1 MRIAIVGCAHGEL
14 DRIYKKCRDSG
25 KKVDLILCCGDF
37 QSVRNKQDLRCM
49 AVPDKF
55 KNKGSFYK
63 YYSGEAVA
71 PVLTIFIGG
80 NHEAS
85 NYLQELAYGGWVAPN
100 IYYLGYAS
108 VINIAGV
115 RIGGIS
121 GIYNKQDA
129 CRNQSFM
136 KGHYEYPPYNQ
147 GTMRSAYYTRRLEVF
162 RLKQLSGKL
171 DIFLSHD
178 WPSEITNH
186 GDLNKLLKMK
196 PFFKEDISKKQL
208 GSPLLDEVMK
218 KLYPSKWFAA
228 HLHCKFEATVY
239 NEDKTKTTKFMSLD
253 KCGDFCVG
261 NRRSYRSPRVKE
273 RDYFEFIDIEHDQ
286 SLPLTISYDIEWLTI
301 LFLTNN
307 LLSVKDAWCYLPESQ
322 NFTPTEEQKEMI
334 LEKFNNDLSVPQ
346 NFQQTVRPFHHTEY
360 PTGFAQPPMLFI
372 NRQTTAFCEKLG
384 IDDPFDLI
392 KRSQSNLAHLNRF
405 SSDQTKGNSSTGS
418 IVDIS
423 TAYSNI
429 SLVLPLPQN
438 QTKNSPKEHVN
449 SNKSDVKHAN
459 LSDGNQNAINLGFF
473 IDTTPSSSRCTEK
486 RVREVLPE
494 QKENCTDRNDLI
506 TKKFK
511 RKNEA
516 LHKSDNSSVSL

>member
-14 DRIYKKCRDSG
+14 DRIYKKCRDSC

-49 AVPDKF
+49 A
-55 KNKGSFYK
+55 

-85 NYLQELAYGGWVAPN
+85 NYLQELPYGGWVAPN

-129 CRNQSFM
+129 YRNQSYM

-147 GTMRSAYYTRRLEVF
+147 ATMRSAYYTRRLEVF

-186 GDLNKLLKMK
+186 GDLNKLLRMK
-196 PFFKEDISKKQL
+196 PFFKEDISRKQL

-228 HLHCKFEATVY
+228 HLHCKFE
-239 NEDKTKTTKFMSLD
+239 
-253 KCGDFCVG
+253 G
-261 NRRSYRSPRVKE
+261 NY
-273 RDYFEFIDIEHDQ
+273 IEHDQ

-307 LLSVKDAWCYLPESQ
+307 LLSVRDARCYLPESQ

-334 LEKFNNDLSVPQ
+334 LKKFNNNLRVPQ
-346 NFQQTVRPFHHTEY
+346 NFQQTVRPFHHTES
-360 PTGFAQPPMLFI
+360 PTGFAHPPILII
-372 NRQTTAFCEKLG
+372 NHQTTALCEKLG
-384 IDDPFDLI
+384 ISDPFELI
-392 KRSQSNLAHLNRF
+392 RRSQTNLVHLNRF
-405 SSDQTKGNSSTGS
+405 SSDQARGNSSTGS
-418 IVDIS
+418 IVDTS
-423 TAYSNI
+423 TAYLNT
-429 SLVLPLPQN
+429 SLVLPSPRS
-438 QTKNSPKEHVN
+438 QTINSPKEHVN
-449 SNKSDVKHAN
+449 SNKNDVKHAN
-459 LSDGNQNAINLGFF
+459 LSDGNQNTSNLGFF

-486 RVREVLPE
+486 RLRDILPE
-494 QKENCTDRNDLI
+494 QKENCTDPSDLQ

-511 RKNEA
+511 RRNEA
-516 LHKSDNSSVSL
+516 SYKSDDSSVSL